1 MAEAAKAAL
10 VERVVLVSSAMVHPQ
25 NKWHPIRFI
34 LNNFITGFSGPVL
47 FLIRVLLCVH
57 TRGPQPNPSILI
69 TLPTVFFLSPLFFFS

>member
-1 MAEAAKAAL
+1 MYEKVAEAALAAL

-47 FLIRVLLCVH
+47 FFFVSCVCMH
-57 TRGPQPNPSILI
+57 VVPSQSH
-69 TLPTVFFLSPLFFFS
+69 LSPPNSTLCFSCLPS